1 MVTLD
6 KLPAHIK
13 TAKKKMTEAAKKAE
27 DPEKNP
33 GVRALK
39 KKVKRLVR
47 KAAKI
52 EYAVKKAEDKKKPKK
67 EKK

>member
-13 TAKKKMTEAAKKAE
+13 TARKKMAEAAKKVE

-33 GVRALK
+33 DVRALK

-47 KAAKI
+47 KAAKM
-52 EYAVKKAEDKKKPKK
+52 EYAVKKAEENKKSKK